1 MRKVGISFTACVLF
15 LSLNLVHLQALFNA
29 SDVLVSTVTN
39 FSSFVSN
46 PTATPHTATSDVL
59 TSQTPDPV
67 SRCKEKFSCWNKCE
81 NRSTRWN
88 EIDSQEKS
96 EEHCHCDQACLT
108 YHDCCADYTRYC
120 QPLSPGPQGM
130 DNANY
135 ICSKISTEKKV
146 ATGVFMISTCAAG
159 WEDKEVRS
167 KCLSG
172 ANATNRT
179 FTSANVLEGIP
190 VALFDPLRQGIHYS
204 NIYCGICNN
213 VIKFFLIF
221 WELKFR
227 CNIKPPRGFNNT
239 QTLDYMLKYCPTRV
253 VLPTEQFSKVRSC
266 LPMVSSCSIEKQT
279 QHKDGCLKG
288 TSGVVFEREALKNYK
303 NYHCVLCNG
312 LSMTNASCGP
322 REPDIIF
329 EPKSF
334 EIVMQFEPLITNQL
348 KIKRTK
354 VTSTCPEDR
363 VYDPH
368 LETCRIGYVPN
379 PLHAIRD
386 KYRVKVWMHPLDG
399 QMRPVTPDQF
409 SIAFCQTFAL
419 DPSQIDEI
427 VFASEDNSK
436 AVAFNLYAGASS
448 RINNLT
454 HTPYKDNMDVSVL
467 FSFNESF
474 EININNKTWE
484 VIRVT
489 ERQLACVK
497 SVEYFRGEF
506 KLLPTGQAEINKTGQ
521 TLPSNRF
528 FVVND
533 GSNNKSLFVCKSK
546 FTVQCPFLL
555 LPLRSYEYTIFAN
568 KTLLHNTTG
577 RIYPLGKY
585 DLNGEKAVICA
596 NYTNYK
602 VNYTNSSI
610 QVIEPNITAKTE
622 SRFLWYVTVV
632 GFSVSVLALV
642 LTLVIHF
649 IFAELRRPLPGKNLM
664 SLCLALALAQFMW
677 LFGSGDTDKPTFC
690 TAVAAVIH
698 YFFLVSFACMAI
710 IAFDTHRT
718 FSSQISRA
726 PGISVGGQ
734 NKNIRFLK
742 YTFLSWGLPMLFV
755 SGCVLLDHFQVVFIG
770 YGNEDACWLVSSDG
784 KIIVFAVPIASVL
797 LYNIGAFSHT
807 IWAINSARKQTTRVK
822 SALQDQKAVLKIC
835 LCLVTLMGFTWFFSF
850 GAELIHKAL
859 IYPFVVLTTTQGLFI
874 FVAFVCKA
882 RVLKLIRDS
891 LSRSREVAPTP
902 QIAIADRRNVIQ
914 LRPRQTP
921 EAKALELV
929 STPQSANMHRSSVQL
944 RAIQT
949 L

>member
-1 MRKVGISFTACVLF
+1 MRKVGISFTAGVLF

-29 SDVLVSTVTN
+29 SGVLVSTVTN

-67 SRCKEKFSCWNKCE
+67 PRCNDTNERFSCWNKCE
-81 NRSTRWN
+81 DRSTQWD
-88 EIDSQEKS
+88 EIDSQGKS

-120 QPLSPGPQGM
+120 QPLSPVPQRI

-135 ICSKISTEKKV
+135 ICSKISTDKHV

-190 VALFDPLRQGIHYS
+190 VALFDPAGRQGIHYS
-204 NIYCGICNN
+204 NIYCAICNN
-213 VIKFFLIF
+213 VIKFSRIF

-227 CNIKPPRGFNNT
+227 CNIKPPKGFNST

-253 VLPTEQFSKVRSC
+253 VLPTEQFKVRSC

-288 TSGVVFEREALKNYK
+288 TSGVVFEGETLKNYK

-312 LSMTNASCGP
+312 LSMTRASCGP
-322 REPDIIF
+322 REPDTIF

-334 EIVMQFEPLITNQL
+334 EIVMQFDLLTTNQQ

-354 VTSTCPEDR
+354 VTSTCPQDR

-386 KYRVKVWMHPLDG
+386 KYRVKFWMHPLDG

-454 HTPYKDNMDVSVL
+454 HMPYKGNMDLSVL
-467 FSFNESF
+467 FNFNESV

-484 VIRVT
+484 VIHVT
-489 ERQLACVK
+489 ERQLACVE
-497 SVEYFRGEF
+497 SVEYFPGEF

-546 FTVQCPFLL
+546 FTVQCSFLL

-568 KTLLHNTTG
+568 KTLLHIITG
-577 RIYPLGKY
+577 RVYSTGEY
-585 DLNGEKAVICA
+585 DVNGEKVMICT
-596 NYTNYK
+596 NYTNYQ
-602 VNYTNSSI
+602 VNYTNTST

-622 SRFLWYVTVV
+622 SRILWYFTVV
-632 GFSVSVLALV
+632 GFSVSVFALV
-642 LTLVIHF
+642 LTLVIHS
-649 IFAELRRPLPGKNLM
+649 IFAEMRRPLPGKNLM
-664 SLCLALALAQFMW
+664 SLCLALTLVQFTW
-677 LFGSGDTDKPTFC
+677 ILGTVDTDKPTFC

-698 YFFLVSFACMAI
+698 YLFLVSFACMAI
-710 IAFDTHRT
+710 IAFDTRRT

-726 PGISVGGQ
+726 PGISFGGQ

-742 YTFLSWGLPMLFV
+742 YTCLSWGLPMLFV
-755 SGCVLLDHFQVVFIG
+755 GGCVLLDHFQVVFIG

-807 IWAINSARKQTTRVK
+807 IWAINSARKQTIRVK
-822 SALQDQKAVLKIC
+822 SARQDQKVVLKIY
-835 LCLVTLMGFTWFFSF
+835 LRLVTLMGFTWFFSF
-850 GAELIHKAL
+850 SAELIHKTL
-859 IYPFVVLTTTQGLFI
+859 IYPFVVLTTTQGVFI
-874 FVAFVCKA
+874 FVAFVCKT
-882 RVLKLIRDS
+882 RVLKLIKDS
-891 LSRSREVAPTP
+891 FPRSRKDVLASTRPTASTDSRSLPPTYS
-902 QIAIADRRNVIQ
+902 QY
-914 LRPRQTP
+914 
-921 EAKALELV
+921 
-929 STPQSANMHRSSVQL
+929 RSETEDTH
-944 RAIQT
+944 I
-949 L
+949 

>member
-1 MRKVGISFTACVLF
+1 MAYKKKNMRKVGISFTAGVLF
-15 LSLNLVHLQALFNA
+15 LSLNLLHLQAPFNA
-29 SDVLVSTVTN
+29 SGALVSPVTN

-46 PTATPHTATSDVL
+46 PTATPHTATSDLL

-67 SRCKEKFSCWNKCE
+67 PRCNETNEKFCCWNKCE
-81 NRSTRWN
+81 DRSTQWD
-88 EIDSQEKS
+88 ELDSQGRS

-120 QPLSPGPQGM
+120 HPLSPVPQGM

-135 ICSKISTEKKV
+135 ICSKISTDKKV

-204 NIYCGICNN
+204 NMYCGICNN
-213 VIKFFLIF
+213 VIKFSRIF

-253 VLPTEQFSKVRSC
+253 VLPPEQFKVRSC

-288 TSGVVFEREALKNYK
+288 KSGVVFEGETLKNYK

-312 LSMTNASCGP
+312 LSMTEASCGP
-322 REPDIIF
+322 REPDTIF

-334 EIVMQFEPLITNQL
+334 EIVMQFEPLITNQQ

-354 VTSTCPEDR
+354 VTLTCPPYR

-368 LETCRIGYVPN
+368 LETCRTGYVPN

-386 KYRVKVWMHPLDG
+386 KYRVKFWMHPLDG
-399 QMRPVTPDQF
+399 QIRPVTPDQF
-409 SIAFCQTFAL
+409 SIAFCKTFAL

-427 VFASEDNSK
+427 VFAFEDNSK
-436 AVAFNLYAGASS
+436 AVVFNLYAGASS
-448 RINNLT
+448 RINDLT
-454 HTPYKDNMDVSVL
+454 HMPYKDNMDVSVL
-467 FSFNESF
+467 FNFNESF
-474 EININNKTWE
+474 EISINNKTWE

-489 ERQLACVK
+489 ERQLACVE
-497 SVEYFRGEF
+497 SVEYFPGEF
-506 KLLPTGQAEINKTGQ
+506 KLLPTGQAKINKTGQ

-546 FTVQCPFLL
+546 FTVQCSFLL
-555 LPLRSYEYTIFAN
+555 LPLRSNEYTIFAN
-568 KTLLHNTTG
+568 KTLLQIITG
-577 RIYPLGKY
+577 RVYSTGEY
-585 DLNGEKAVICA
+585 DVNGERVMICT
-596 NYTNYK
+596 NYTNYQ
-602 VNYTNSSI
+602 VNYTNTSI

-622 SRFLWYVTVV
+622 SRFLWYLTVV
-632 GFSVSVLALV
+632 GFSVSVFALV
-642 LTLVIHF
+642 LTLVIHS
-649 IFAELRRPLPGKNLM
+649 IFAEMRRPLPGKNLM
-664 SLCLALALAQFMW
+664 SLCFALTLAQFTWM
-677 LFGSGDTDKPTFC
+677 LGTGDTDKPTFC
-690 TAVAAVIH
+690 TTVAAVIH
-698 YFFLVSFACMAI
+698 YLFLVSFACMAI
-710 IAFDTHRT
+710 IAFDTRRT

-726 PGISVGGQ
+726 PGISIGGQ

-742 YTFLSWGLPMLFV
+742 YTCLAWGLPMLFV
-755 SGCVLLDHFQVVFIG
+755 GGCVLLDHFQVVFIG

-807 IWAINSARKQTTRVK
+807 IWAINSARKQTIRVK
-822 SALQDQKAVLKIC
+822 SARQDQKVVLKIY
-835 LCLVTLMGFTWFFSF
+835 LRLVTLMGFTWFFSF
-850 GAELIHKAL
+850 SAELVHKTL
-859 IYPFVVLTTTQGLFI
+859 IYPFVALTAIQGVFI
-874 FVAFVCKA
+874 FVAFVCKT
-882 RVLKLIRDS
+882 RVLKLIKDS
-891 LSRSREVAPTP
+891 FLRSRKDVLASTRPTASTDSRSLPPTYS
-902 QIAIADRRNVIQ
+902 QY
-914 LRPRQTP
+914 
-921 EAKALELV
+921 
-929 STPQSANMHRSSVQL
+929 RSETEDTH
-944 RAIQT
+944 I
-949 L
+949 

>member
-1 MRKVGISFTACVLF
+1 MRNIGISFTACVLF

-29 SDVLVSTVTN
+29 SDVLASTVTN

-46 PTATPHTATSDVL
+46 PTATPHTATSEVL

-67 SRCKEKFSCWNKCE
+67 PRCKKRFSCWNKCE
-81 NRSTRWN
+81 NRSTQWD
-88 EIDSQEKS
+88 EIDSQGKS

-120 QPLSPGPQGM
+120 QPLSPVPQGI

-135 ICSKISTEKKV
+135 ICSKISTDITV

-159 WEDKEVRS
+159 WQDKEVRS

-190 VALFDPLRQGIHYS
+190 VALFDPRRQGIHYS
-204 NIYCGICNN
+204 NMYCGICNN
-213 VIKFFLIF
+213 VIKFLLIF

-227 CNIKPPRGFNNT
+227 CNIKPPQGFNNT

-288 TSGVVFEREALKNYK
+288 TSGVVFEGETLKNYK

-312 LSMTNASCGP
+312 LSMTGASCGP
-322 REPDIIF
+322 REPDTVF

-334 EIVMQFEPLITNQL
+334 EIVMQFEPLITNQQ

-354 VTSTCPEDR
+354 VTLTCPQDR

-386 KYRVKVWMHPLDG
+386 KYRVKFWMHPLDG

-427 VFASEDNSK
+427 VFSSEDNSK

-454 HTPYKDNMDVSVL
+454 HMPYKDNMDVSVL
-467 FSFNESF
+467 FNFNESF

-489 ERQLACVK
+489 ERQLACVE

-546 FTVQCPFLL
+546 FTVQCSFLL

-568 KTLLHNTTG
+568 KTLLHIITG
-577 RIYPLGKY
+577 RVYSTGEYDVNGKR
-585 DLNGEKAVICA
+585 VMICT
-596 NYTNYK
+596 NYTNYQ
-602 VNYTNSSI
+602 VNYTNTST

-622 SRFLWYVTVV
+622 SRFLWYFTVV
-632 GFSVSVLALV
+632 GFSVSVFALV
-642 LTLVIHF
+642 LTLVIHS
-649 IFAELRRPLPGKNLM
+649 IFAEMRRPLPGKNLM
-664 SLCLALALAQFMW
+664 SLCLALTLAQFTWM
-677 LFGSGDTDKPTFC
+677 LGTGDTDKPTFC

-698 YFFLVSFACMAI
+698 YLFLVSFACMAI
-710 IAFDTHRT
+710 IAFDTRRT

-726 PGISVGGQ
+726 PGISIGGQ

-742 YTFLSWGLPMLFV
+742 YTCLSWGLPMLFV
-755 SGCVLLDHFQVVFIG
+755 GGCVLLDHFQVVFIG

-822 SALQDQKAVLKIC
+822 SALQDKKAILKIY
-835 LCLVTLMGFTWFFSF
+835 LRLVTLMGFTWLFSF

-891 LSRSREVAPTP
+891 FSRSREVAPTP

-914 LRPRQTP
+914 LRPIQTP
-921 EAKALELV
+921 EAKSLELV
-929 STPQSANMHRSSVQL
+929 STPQSANTHRSSVQL

>member
-1 MRKVGISFTACVLF
+1 MRKVGISFTAGVLF

-29 SDVLVSTVTN
+29 SGVLVSTVTN

-46 PTATPHTATSDVL
+46 PTATPHTVTSDVL
-59 TSQTPDPV
+59 TSQTLDPV
-67 SRCKEKFSCWNKCE
+67 PRCNEANEKFSCLNKCE
-81 NRSTRWN
+81 NRSTQWDK
-88 EIDSQEKS
+88 IDSQGKS
-96 EEHCHCDQACLT
+96 EEHCHCDQACLK

-120 QPLSPGPQGM
+120 QPSSPAPQGM

-135 ICSKISTEKKV
+135 ICSKISTDKHV

-190 VALFDPLRQGIHYS
+190 VALFDPFRQGIHYS
-204 NIYCGICNN
+204 NIYCGICNK

-227 CNIKPPRGFNNT
+227 CNIKPPRGFNST
-239 QTLDYMLKYCPTRV
+239 RTLDYMLKYCPTRV
-253 VLPTEQFSKVRSC
+253 VLPTELFKVRSC

-288 TSGVVFEREALKNYK
+288 TSGVVFKEKNYK

-312 LSMTNASCGP
+312 LSMTGTSCGP
-322 REPDIIF
+322 REPDILF

-334 EIVMQFEPLITNQL
+334 EIVMQFEALTTNQQ
-348 KIKRTK
+348 KIKRTE
-354 VTSTCPEDR
+354 VTSTCPKDR

-368 LETCRIGYVPN
+368 LETCRTGYIPN

-386 KYRVKVWMHPLDG
+386 KYRVKFWMHPLDG

-409 SIAFCQTFAL
+409 SIAFCKTFAL

-454 HTPYKDNMDVSVL
+454 HMPYKDNMDVSVL
-467 FSFNESF
+467 FNFNESF

-489 ERQLACVK
+489 ERQLACVE
-497 SVEYFRGEF
+497 SVEYSPGEF

-533 GSNNKSLFVCKSK
+533 GSNNRSLFVCKSK
-546 FTVQCPFLL
+546 FTVQCSFLL
-555 LPLRSYEYTIFAN
+555 LPLRSNEYTIFAN
-568 KTLLHNTTG
+568 KTLLHIITG
-577 RIYPLGKY
+577 RVYSTGEY
-585 DLNGEKAVICA
+585 DVNVEKVMICT
-596 NYTNYK
+596 NYTNYQ
-602 VNYTNSSI
+602 VNYTNTST

-622 SRFLWYVTVV
+622 SRILLYFTVV
-632 GFSVSVLALV
+632 GFSVSVFALV
-642 LTLVIHF
+642 LTLVIHS
-649 IFAELRRPLPGKNLM
+649 IFPEMRRPLPGKNLM
-664 SLCLALALAQFMW
+664 SFCLALTLAQFTWM
-677 LFGSGDTDKPTFC
+677 LGTGDTDKPTFC

-710 IAFDTHRT
+710 IAFDTRRT

-726 PGISVGGQ
+726 PGMSIGGR

-742 YTFLSWGLPMLFV
+742 YTCLSWGLPMLFV
-755 SGCVLLDHFQVVFIG
+755 GGCVLLDHFQVVFIG
-770 YGNEDACWLVSSDG
+770 YGNDHACWLVSSDG
-784 KIIVFAVPIASVL
+784 KIIVLAVPIASVL

-807 IWAINSARKQTTRVK
+807 IWAINSARKQTIRVK
-822 SALQDQKAVLKIC
+822 SARHDQKVVLKIY
-835 LCLVTLMGFTWFFSF
+835 LRLVTLMGFSWFFSF
-850 GAELIHKAL
+850 SAELIHKTL
-859 IYPFVVLTTTQGLFI
+859 IYPFVVLTTTQGVFI
-874 FVAFVCKA
+874 FVAFVCKT
-882 RVLKLIRDS
+882 RVLKLIKDS
-891 LSRSREVAPTP
+891 FPRSRKDVLASTRPTASTDSRSLPPTYS
-902 QIAIADRRNVIQ
+902 QY
-914 LRPRQTP
+914 
-921 EAKALELV
+921 
-929 STPQSANMHRSSVQL
+929 RSETEDTH
-944 RAIQT
+944 I
-949 L
+949 

>member
-1 MRKVGISFTACVLF
+1 MRKAGISFTAGVLF
-15 LSLNLVHLQALFNA
+15 LSLNLLHLQAPFNA
-29 SDVLVSTVTN
+29 SGVLVSETN

-67 SRCKEKFSCWNKCE
+67 PRCNETNEKFSCWNKCE
-81 NRSTRWN
+81 DRSTQWD
-88 EIDSQEKS
+88 ELDSQGRS

-120 QPLSPGPQGM
+120 HPLSPVPQGM

-135 ICSKISTEKKV
+135 ICSKISTDKKI

-172 ANATNRT
+172 ANATNRI

-204 NIYCGICNN
+204 NMYCGICNN
-213 VIKFFLIF
+213 VIKFFRIF

-253 VLPTEQFSKVRSC
+253 VLPPEQFKVRSC
-266 LPMVSSCSIEKQT
+266 FPMVSSCSIEKQT

-288 TSGVVFEREALKNYK
+288 KSGVVFKGETLKNYK

-312 LSMTNASCGP
+312 LSMTEASCGP
-322 REPDIIF
+322 REPDTIF
-329 EPKSF
+329 EPRSF
-334 EIVMQFEPLITNQL
+334 EIVMQFEPLITNQQ

-354 VTSTCPEDR
+354 VTLTCPQDR

-368 LETCRIGYVPN
+368 LETCRTGYVPN

-386 KYRVKVWMHPLDG
+386 KYRVKFWMHPLDG

-409 SIAFCQTFAL
+409 SIAFCKTFAL

-454 HTPYKDNMDVSVL
+454 HMPYKDNMDVSVL
-467 FSFNESF
+467 FNFNESF
-474 EININNKTWE
+474 EISINNKTWE

-489 ERQLACVK
+489 ERQLACVE
-497 SVEYFRGEF
+497 SVEYFPGEF
-506 KLLPTGQAEINKTGQ
+506 KLLPTGQAKINKTGQ

-546 FTVQCPFLL
+546 FTVQCSFLL

-568 KTLLHNTTG
+568 KTLLHIITG
-577 RIYPLGKY
+577 RVYSTGEY
-585 DLNGEKAVICA
+585 DVNGEKVMICT
-596 NYTNYK
+596 NYTNYQ
-602 VNYTNSSI
+602 VNYTNTST
-610 QVIEPNITAKTE
+610 QVIEANITAKTE
-622 SRFLWYVTVV
+622 SRILRYFTVV
-632 GFSVSVLALV
+632 GFSVSVFALV
-642 LTLVIHF
+642 LTLVIHS
-649 IFAELRRPLPGKNLM
+649 IFAEMRRPLPGKNLM
-664 SLCLALALAQFMW
+664 SLCLALTLAQFTWM
-677 LFGSGDTDKPTFC
+677 LGTGDTDKPTFC
-690 TAVAAVIH
+690 TTVAAVIH
-698 YFFLVSFACMAI
+698 YLFLVSFACMAI
-710 IAFDTHRT
+710 IAFDTRRT

-726 PGISVGGQ
+726 PGISIGGQ

-742 YTFLSWGLPMLFV
+742 YTCLSWGLPMLFV
-755 SGCVLLDHFQVVFIG
+755 GGCVILDHFQVVFIG
-770 YGNEDACWLVSSDG
+770 YGNEDACWLVSSNG
-784 KIIVFAVPIASVL
+784 KIIVFAVPISSVL

-807 IWAINSARKQTTRVK
+807 IWAINSARKQTIRVK
-822 SALQDQKAVLKIC
+822 SARQDQKVVLKIY
-835 LCLVTLMGFTWFFSF
+835 LRLVTLMGFTWFFSF
-850 GAELIHKAL
+850 SAELVHKTL
-859 IYPFVVLTTTQGLFI
+859 IYPFVALTAIQGVFI
-874 FVAFVCKA
+874 FVAFVCKT
-882 RVLKLIRDS
+882 RVLKLIKDS
-891 LSRSREVAPTP
+891 FLRSRKDVLASTRPTASTDSRSLPPTYS
-902 QIAIADRRNVIQ
+902 QY
-914 LRPRQTP
+914 
-921 EAKALELV
+921 
-929 STPQSANMHRSSVQL
+929 RSETEDTH
-944 RAIQT
+944 I
-949 L
+949 

>member
-1 MRKVGISFTACVLF
+1 MAYKKKNMRKVGISFTAGVLF
-15 LSLNLVHLQALFNA
+15 LSLNLLHLQAPFNA
-29 SDVLVSTVTN
+29 SGVLVSPVTN
-39 FSSFVSN
+39 FSSFGSN

-67 SRCKEKFSCWNKCE
+67 PRCNETNEKFSCWNKCE
-81 NRSTRWN
+81 DRSTQWD
-88 EIDSQEKS
+88 ELDSQGKS
-96 EEHCHCDQACLT
+96 EEHCHCDQACLS

-120 QPLSPGPQGM
+120 HPLSPVPQGM

-135 ICSKISTEKKV
+135 ICSKISTDKKI

-159 WEDKEVRS
+159 WKDKEVRS

-172 ANATNRT
+172 ANATNRI

-204 NIYCGICNN
+204 NMYCGICNN

-227 CNIKPPRGFNNT
+227 CNTKPPRGFNNT
-239 QTLDYMLKYCPTRV
+239 QTLDYMLKYCPTRA
-253 VLPTEQFSKVRSC
+253 VLPPEQFKFRSC
-266 LPMVSSCSIEKQT
+266 FPMVSSCSIEKQT

-288 TSGVVFEREALKNYK
+288 KSGVVFEGETLKNYK

-312 LSMTNASCGP
+312 LSMTKASCGP
-322 REPDIIF
+322 REPDTIF

-334 EIVMQFEPLITNQL
+334 EIVMQFEPSITNQQ

-354 VTSTCPEDR
+354 VTLTCPPGR

-368 LETCRIGYVPN
+368 LETCRTGYVPN

-386 KYRVKVWMHPLDG
+386 KYRVKFWMHPLDG

-409 SIAFCQTFAL
+409 SIAFCKTFAL

-427 VFASEDNSK
+427 VFAFEDNSK
-436 AVAFNLYAGASS
+436 AVVFNLYAGASS

-454 HTPYKDNMDVSVL
+454 HMPYKDNMDVSVL
-467 FSFNESF
+467 FNFNESF
-474 EININNKTWE
+474 EISINNKTWE

-489 ERQLACVK
+489 ERQLACVE
-497 SVEYFRGEF
+497 SVEYFPGEF
-506 KLLPTGQAEINKTGQ
+506 KLLPTGQAKIYKTGQ

-546 FTVQCPFLL
+546 FTVQCSFLL

-568 KTLLHNTTG
+568 KTLLHIITG
-577 RIYPLGKY
+577 RVYSTGEY
-585 DLNGEKAVICA
+585 DVNGEKVMICT
-596 NYTNYK
+596 NYTDYQ
-602 VNYTNSSI
+602 VNYTNTST

-622 SRFLWYVTVV
+622 SRILWYFTVI
-632 GFSVSVLALV
+632 GFSVSVFALV
-642 LTLVIHF
+642 LTLVIHS
-649 IFAELRRPLPGKNLM
+649 IFGEMRRPLPGKNLM
-664 SLCLALALAQFMW
+664 SLCLALTLAQFTWM
-677 LFGSGDTDKPTFC
+677 LGTGDTDKPTFC
-690 TAVAAVIH
+690 TTVAAVIH
-698 YFFLVSFACMAI
+698 YLFLVSFACMAI
-710 IAFDTHRT
+710 IAFDTRRT

-726 PGISVGGQ
+726 PGISIGGQ
-734 NKNIRFLK
+734 NKNILFLK
-742 YTFLSWGLPMLFV
+742 YTCLAWGLPMLFV
-755 SGCVLLDHFQVVFIG
+755 GGCVILDHFQVVFIG

-807 IWAINSARKQTTRVK
+807 IWAINSARKQTIRVK
-822 SALQDQKAVLKIC
+822 SARQDQKVVLKIY
-835 LCLVTLMGFTWFFSF
+835 LRLVTLMGFTWFFSF
-850 GAELIHKAL
+850 SAELIHKTL
-859 IYPFVVLTTTQGLFI
+859 IYPFVALTAIQGVFI
-874 FVAFVCKA
+874 FVAFVCKT
-882 RVLKLIRDS
+882 RVLKLIKDS
-891 LSRSREVAPTP
+891 FPRSRKDVLASSRPTASTDSRSLPPTYS
-902 QIAIADRRNVIQ
+902 QY
-914 LRPRQTP
+914 
-921 EAKALELV
+921 
-929 STPQSANMHRSSVQL
+929 RSETEDTH
-944 RAIQT
+944 I
-949 L
+949 

>member
-1 MRKVGISFTACVLF
+1 MRKVGISFTPCVLF

-29 SDVLVSTVTN
+29 SDVLASTVTN

-46 PTATPHTATSDVL
+46 RPTATPHTATSHVL

-67 SRCKEKFSCWNKCE
+67 PPCNEKNEKFSCWNKCE
-81 NRSTRWN
+81 DRSTQWD
-88 EIDSQEKS
+88 ELYSQRKS

-120 QPLSPGPQGM
+120 QPLSPVPQGM

-159 WEDKEVRS
+159 WQDKEVRS

-288 TSGVVFEREALKNYK
+288 TSGVVFEGETLKNYK

-322 REPDIIF
+322 REPDTIF

-334 EIVMQFEPLITNQL
+334 EIVMQFEPLITNQQ

-354 VTSTCPEDR
+354 VTSTCPQDR

-399 QMRPVTPDQF
+399 QMRRVTPDQF

-467 FSFNESF
+467 FNFNESF

-489 ERQLACVK
+489 ERQLACVE
-497 SVEYFRGEF
+497 SVEYSRGEF

-533 GSNNKSLFVCKSK
+533 GSKNKSLFVCKSK

-568 KTLLHNTTG
+568 KTLLHIITG
-577 RIYPLGKY
+577 RVYSTGEY
-585 DLNGEKAVICA
+585 DVNGERVMICT
-596 NYTNYK
+596 NYTNYQ
-602 VNYTNSSI
+602 VNYTNTST
-610 QVIEPNITAKTE
+610 QVIEPNITAKTQ
-622 SRFLWYVTVV
+622 SRFLWYFTVV
-632 GFSVSVLALV
+632 GFSVSVFALV
-642 LTLVIHF
+642 LTLVIHS
-649 IFAELRRPLPGKNLM
+649 IFAEMRRPLPGKNLM
-664 SLCLALALAQFMW
+664 SLCLALTLAQFTWM
-677 LFGSGDTDKPTFC
+677 LGTGDTDKPTFC

-698 YFFLVSFACMAI
+698 YLFLVSFACMAI
-710 IAFDTHRT
+710 IAFDTRRT

-726 PGISVGGQ
+726 PGISIGGQ

-742 YTFLSWGLPMLFV
+742 YTCLSWGLPMLFV
-755 SGCVLLDHFQVVFIG
+755 GGCVLLDHFQVVFIG

-807 IWAINSARKQTTRVK
+807 IWAINRARKQTIRVK
-822 SALQDQKAVLKIC
+822 SARQDQMVVLKIY
-835 LCLVTLMGFTWFFSF
+835 LRLVTLMGFTWFFSF
-850 GAELIHKAL
+850 SAELIHKTL
-859 IYPFVVLTTTQGLFI
+859 IYPFVVLTTTQGVFI
-874 FVAFVCKA
+874 FVAFVCKT
-882 RVLKLIRDS
+882 RVLKLIKDS
-891 LSRSREVAPTP
+891 FPRSRKDVLPSTRPTASTDSRSLPPTYS
-902 QIAIADRRNVIQ
+902 QY
-914 LRPRQTP
+914 
-921 EAKALELV
+921 
-929 STPQSANMHRSSVQL
+929 RSETEDTH
-944 RAIQT
+944 I
-949 L
+949 